1 MNDYIIIVKVALV
14 LLAFMI
20 VLRLFRAAFKRQV
33 IYEYQVG
40 LLYKSGK
47 FDRQLDPGSHW
58 INPFFDTVQTVDAR
72 ATTTVIGAQEVI
84 SSDNI
89 GLKLSI
95 SARYRVADAVKYT
108 HEHASSFTELY
119 SLIQIALRNAAAS
132 TGAEAFIEKRKDLGA
147 VLLAE
152 VKDAAEALG
161 IEVQSVDI
169 KDVMYPAEIRKIYS
183 EVVRAQKEGQAA
195 LERARG
201 EQAALRSLA
210 NAARMLENNPALMNL
225 RILQSLST
233 KAADGT
239 SPNIVL
245 GLSQGLFPLETG
257 GSKALSVDQK

>member
-47 FDRQLDPGSHW
+47 FDRQLEPGSHW
-58 INPFFDTVQTVDAR
+58 INPFFDTVQTVDTR

-132 TGAEAFIEKRKDLGA
+132 TGAEAFIERKDLGA
-147 VLLAE
+147 VLSAE
-152 VKDAAEALG
+152 VKDAAAALG

-183 EVVRAQKEGQAA
+183 EVVRAQKKVRQLSNGY
-195 LERARG
+195 RG
-201 EQAALRSLA
+201 EQAALRNLA

-257 GSKALSVDQK
+257 GSKAPSVDKTQ

>member
-1 MNDYIIIVKVALV
+1 MNDYIIIVKIALV
-14 LLAFMI
+14 LLAFLI
-20 VLRLFRAAFKRQV
+20 VIRLMRFFKRQV

-47 FDRQLDPGSHW
+47 FDRLLEPGSHW
-58 INPFFDTVQTVDAR
+58 INPFFDTVQTVDTR

-108 HEHASSFTELY
+108 HEHASSYTELY

-132 TGAEAFIEKRKDLGA
+132 TGAEALIEKRKDLGA

-152 VKDAAEALG
+152 VKDAAAALG

-169 KDVMYPAEIRKIYS
+169 KDIMYPAEIRKIYS

-225 RILQSLST
+225 RILQSLSN

-245 GLSQGLFPLETG
+245 GLSQGLFPLET
-257 GSKALSVDQK
+257 SSSAHSVDKK

>member
-1 MNDYIIIVKVALV
+1 MNDYIIIVKVVLV
-14 LLAFMI
+14 LLAFLI
-20 VLRLFRAAFKRQV
+20 VFRLMGAFKRQV
-33 IYEYQVG
+33 IYEYQAG

-47 FDRQLDPGSHW
+47 FVRQLSSGSHW
-58 INPFFDTVQTVDAR
+58 LNPFSDTVQIVDTR
-72 ATTTVIGAQEVI
+72 ATTTTIGAQEVI

-119 SLIQIALRNAAAS
+119 SIIQIALRNAAAS
-132 TGAEAFIEKRKDLGA
+132 TLAEELIKKRKDLGA

-152 VKDAAEALG
+152 VKDAAAELG
-161 IEVQSVDI
+161 IDVQSVDI

-210 NAARMLENNPALMNL
+210 NAARLLENNPALMNL

-245 GLSQGLFPLETG
+245 GLSQGLFPLKTG
-257 GSKALSVDQK
+257 STASSADKM